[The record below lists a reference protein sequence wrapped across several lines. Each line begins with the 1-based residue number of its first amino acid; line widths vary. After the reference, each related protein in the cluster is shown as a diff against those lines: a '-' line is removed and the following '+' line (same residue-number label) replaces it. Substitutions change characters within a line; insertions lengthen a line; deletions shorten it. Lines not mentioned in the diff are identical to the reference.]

1 MGQVSFEEHE
11 PFQLPPNAFSVCNSD
26 LSRHFKI
33 RNRSAIALFSASGT
47 PMCVRMPDCSSPSC
61 TNIEVREHAF
71 LICPEDN
78 YYIVVVESP
87 TAARLRELQIL
98 TTPPRSQTFPL
109 RSYRSPPP
117 VQDRSKHFTYPLSQ
131 HIPSTSST
139 CLPSSYPISPDTLAT
154 STLVLPSAKASVQST
169 SSFSLSSMPG
179 RKVGSD

>member
-11 PFQLPPNAFSVCNSD
+11 PFQLRPNVFSVCNSD

-109 RSYRSPPP
+109 GSFNSPPR
-117 VQDRSKHFTYPLSQ
+117 VQDRSKHFTYPLSH
-131 HIPSTSST
+131 HIPSTSSS
-139 CLPSSYPISPDTLAT
+139 CFSSYPISPDTLAT
-154 STLVLPSAKASVQST
+154 SSLVLPSAKASVVSST
-169 SSFSLSSMPG
+169 SSSSLSSMPG